1 MNDYESIGF
10 EVVML
15 LGGAALLVLLVGAI
29 RAVVEIIPVTRAR
42 REAFRRGL
50 PMLATGLAVLYAV
63 VCVRVLFAARPGF
76 AAVGTGVVLLGF
88 GVLVYGPM
96 RDVISGVVLEAGR
109 VCQVGD
115 HVRLD
120 ELHGRIIKMGLR
132 VLVLE
137 TSEGEEAV
145 IPYSRVA
152 RERLLRTSGV
162 ESVSPHVF
170 RVRAPASLSLAE
182 TKSLIRKG
190 PSARPPSAISR
201 VPEPRSRG
209 SSRCG
214 WRCMVTPTRVLRLPG
229 TTWARPCDW
238 PEIQR
243 ARFESIAP
251 RWRSARRSSAPIT
264 LRSSAR

>member
-182 TKSLIRKG
+182 TKSLIRKE
-190 PSARPPSAISR
+190 ALLVHWSAISR
-201 VPEPRSRG
+201 VPEVSVAAEGIEVTVYAVDGDRGPDIEAMVRRALSR
-209 SSRCG
+209 
-214 WRCMVTPTRVLRLPG
+214 VDPPAAPTQSLG
-229 TTWARPCDW
+229 TTGAGAQLKAR
-238 PEIQR
+238 
-243 ARFESIAP
+243 
-251 RWRSARRSSAPIT
+251 
-264 LRSSAR
+264 